1 MKPILAVPITLVM
14 VHRAWSKAS
23 LTPAGIL
30 AAVVTAVAHAI
41 HPWNLPFGLLIVFF
55 LAGTHVTKVIKH
67 DVKSKLTIRASGN
80 TGGEISRTHIQVIA
94 NSGVASI
101 LSLLHS
107 YQIYRDKNDVLF
119 CLKWPRDLYFLG
131 IVANYA
137 AAAADT
143 FSSEL
148 GIISKSQPRLIT
160 SMNLRKVPP
169 GTNGGVTAIGLMA
182 GILGSFIIVVTTIV
196 LTPFCQSPILT
207 GGKNDQR
214 VWGFKEKLIF
224 AMVMTLWGALGSVL
238 DSFLGGWLQ
247 QSVVDIRSGKII
259 EGDGGKSI
267 LGKETKTGLY
277 PTHAKVNL
285 SRQREARNVSA
296 ERHVE
301 IPSSSIGSSE
311 DGNENKILPDLY
323 PTDMKPSISVE
334 SGTIGFLDN
343 NQVNFLMTLIMSI
356 GAIVMGSWTLET
368 PQDSL
373 AR

>member
-41 HPWNLPFGLLIVFF
+41 HPWILPFGLLIVFF
-55 LAGTHVTKVIKH
+55 LAGTQVTKIKH

-80 TGGEISRTHIQVIA
+80 TGGESSRTHIQVIA

-107 YQIYRDKNDVLF
+107 YQLYRDKNDTCLS
-119 CLKWPRDLYFLG
+119 LKWPRDLLFLG

-137 AAAADT
+137 AASADT

-160 SMNLRKVPP
+160 SINLRKVPP
-169 GTNGGVTAIGLMA
+169 GTNGGVTALGLMA

-214 VWGFKEKLIF
+214 VWGFKEKLLF
-224 AMVMTLWGALGSVL
+224 AIVMTLWGALGSVL

-267 LGKETKTGLY
+267 LGREAKTGLY
-277 PTHAKVNL
+277 PTQTKVNL
-285 SRQREARNVSA
+285 SRQRESRNVSA

-323 PTDMKPSISVE
+323 PTDSKPSISVE

-356 GAIVMGSWTLET
+356 GAIVMGSWTLEI
-368 PQDSL
+368 PLDSL